1 MKGHSCR
8 LCQVLS
14 RTLPATRIAFNE
26 TVAHLGLAE
35 FGAGM
40 QRPPRPGWLELFV
53 TASMLALSCLLT
65 ACATAP
71 QPLLYQR
78 LGGETGIEAVVHK
91 TITRVSQDPRS
102 SQSFKGIKMPFLIQS
117 IAKHIC
123 MVADGPCQYEG
134 DTMRKTHASLNIS
147 ASQFEFTVTVL
158 REELDAAG
166 ISQGAKNELLRRLAP
181 MKTDI
186 VQP

>member
-1 MKGHSCR
+1 MHRPHRSGWPTQPR
-8 LCQVLS
+8 LFQALVMS
-14 RTLPATRIAFNE
+14 S
-26 TVAHLGLAE
+26 
-35 FGAGM
+35 
-40 QRPPRPGWLELFV
+40 FV
-53 TASMLALSCLLT
+53 T
-65 ACATAP
+65 ACATSPQAP
-71 QPLLYQR
+71 LYQR
-78 LGGETGIEAVVHK
+78 LGGEAGIEAVVHK

-123 MVADGPCQYEG
+123 VVADGPCVYEG
-134 DTMRKTHASLNIS
+134 DTMSKTHASLHIN

-181 MKTDI
+181 MKPDI

>member
-1 MKGHSCR
+1 MHRPHRPHRPRWSI
-8 LCQVLS
+8 Q
-14 RTLPATRIAFNE
+14 PRILQAL
-26 TVAHLGLAE
+26 V
-35 FGAGM
+35 M
-40 QRPPRPGWLELFV
+40 
-53 TASMLALSCLLT
+53 ASLLT

-71 QPLLYQR
+71 QAPLYQR
-78 LGGETGIEAVVHK
+78 LGGEAGIEAVVQK

-123 MVADGPCQYEG
+123 LVADGPCVYEG
-134 DTMRKTHASLNIS
+134 DTMRKSHASLNIT

-181 MKTDI
+181 MKPDI

>member
-1 MKGHSCR
+1 MA
-8 LCQVLS
+8 LS
-14 RTLPATRIAFNE
+14 PAFPDAMIAFNQA
-26 TVAHLGLAE
+26 VAHLGLAE
-35 FGAGM
+35 SGAGM
-40 QRPPRPGWLELFV
+40 HRLQRPGWLHQSFIAPV
-53 TASMLALSCLLT
+53 ASLSCLLS

-71 QPLLYQR
+71 QVPLYQR
-78 LGGETGIEAVVHK
+78 LGGEAGIEAVVHQ

-102 SQSFKGIKMPFLIQS
+102 SQSFKGIKLPFLIQS

-123 MVADGPCQYEG
+123 VVADGPCVYEG